1 MGSKWV
7 SKGCV
12 ITPESDCHKNH
23 IPVSDMSSVA
33 VSISDIWGMT
43 KAQTLVVF
51 TIVESA
57 GRDEVQLRP
66 GFELRRSQY

>member
-1 MGSKWV
+1 MS
-7 SKGCV
+7 
-12 ITPESDCHKNH
+12 HKTTFT
-23 IPVSDMSSVA
+23 PVSHMSSVA

-43 KAQTLVVF
+43 KALMTLVVF